1 MGSMRRFATLLEHLA
16 EDERAA
22 VPVAPCDC
30 DTGNAKAEPAP
41 APVARSG
48 RKPRGGPMSGAG
60 GA

>member
-22 VPVAPCDC
+22 VPVAPVDC
-30 DTGNAKAEPAP
+30 DTGDAKAEPAS
-41 APVARSG
+41 APVDRSG
-48 RKPRGGPMSGAG
+48 RKPRGGPVSGAG